1 MKRLVRTALLL
12 VLAAVPL
19 LLLEGQGRGC
29 NGCEALDA
37 PPNPKY
43 DGRFTYARIKFT
55 MGNDGFGGR
64 FRDIKWAHDY
74 PRSDEHFPKIVQE
87 ITSIETRTDA
97 SVIVGL
103 DDPELFKFPFAYM
116 CEPGFWLPSDAEAVG
131 LRNYLLKGGFLIID
145 DFQGPAWYNFE
156 AQMKRVLPEAR
167 LVPLTSDIPLY
178 DSFYRITSLDYD
190 NPVFQGV
197 RGQFFGI
204 FEDND
209 PHKRMMAIVNYDFDV
224 SEFWEFS
231 DQGLYPV
238 DITNE
243 AYKLGINYIVYA
255 FSH

>member
-1 MKRLVRTALLL
+1 MKRLIRTALLVAL
-12 VLAAVPL
+12 SAVPL
-19 LLLEGQGRGC
+19 LLEGQYRGC

-43 DGRFTYARIKFT
+43 DGRFTYARIKYT
-55 MGNDGFGGR
+55 MSNDGFGGR

-87 ITSIETRTDA
+87 ITSIQTRTAA
-97 SVIVGL
+97 SVIVAL
-103 DDPELFKFPFAYM
+103 DDPELFKYPFAYL
-116 CEPGFWLPSDAEAVG
+116 CEPGFWQPTDAEVTG

-145 DFQGPAWYNFE
+145 DFVGPHWYNFE
-156 AQMKRVLPEAR
+156 TQMKRVLPEAR
-167 LVPLTSDIPLY
+167 PIPLTADVPLY
-178 DSFYRITSLDYD
+178 DSFYRITNLDYAHP
-190 NPVFQGV
+190 NYPGV
-197 RGQFFGI
+197 TGKFYGI

-224 SEFWEFS
+224 SEYWEFS
-231 DQGLYPV
+231 DQGYYAV